1 MSDTMNYDYPQG
13 ASPKEIWAILR
24 EVAEGQGENRLQMQE
39 AERRLKETEN
49 LVKET
54 TRQVQE
60 TSRQMKQT
68 DEQFGK
74 LNNRFGELA
83 EHLVAP
89 NIMEKFNA
97 LGFIFQ
103 ELSSNKR
110 ISDDAGNRIAEIDI
124 LLENLDTVMVA
135 EVKAK
140 PHQADV
146 EHHIKRMELLSHR
159 YAARN
164 DKRTLLG
171 AVAGAI
177 MSNTVRDYIQKKGFY
192 AIEQSGDTVKI
203 NIPEGFK
210 PRKW

>member
-1 MSDTMNYDYPQG
+1 
-13 ASPKEIWAILR
+13 
-24 EVAEGQGENRLQMQE
+24 V
-39 AERRLKETEN
+39 
-49 LVKET
+49 
-54 TRQVQE
+54 
-60 TSRQMKQT
+60 
-68 DEQFGK
+68 
-74 LNNRFGELA
+74 
-83 EHLVAP
+83 
-89 NIMEKFNA
+89 
-97 LGFIFQ
+97 
-103 ELSSNKR
+103 
-110 ISDDAGNRIAEIDI
+110 
-124 LLENLDTVMVA
+124 
-135 EVKAK
+135 EVKAR